1 MGVALGHGA
10 LGHGALGDG
19 ALGDG
24 AIGRSAIG
32 ILVGAVALALA
43 GCVTTSTSPTISPT
57 AAEGATI
64 IFESIDGPPRPVSAR
79 LAKSFDQEAAARRLV
94 VVTRGGQAL
103 YHIRAYV
110 AAHAEGGV
118 TSIAWAL
125 DVYDAERKRAF
136 RLNGEERAVGPGAW
150 AAANDEMLRRIAS
163 TSIAQLMSFIAADRA
178 GAGATAAAAPSEQTV
193 LAADDFRPE
202 AAGIFRAF
210 ATAPMP
216 AAEAAGAAVP
226 LPPQRPRPARRA
238 DPPALAYSVLAYSVL
253 AYSVSADSLPS
264 R

>member
-79 LAKSFDQEAAARRLV
+79 LAKNLDQEAAARKLV

-103 YHIRAYV
+103 YYIRAYI
-110 AAHAEGGV
+110 AAHADGGQ
-118 TSIAWAL
+118 TTLAWAL

-136 RLNGEERAVGPGAW
+136 RLNGEERAAGRNSW
-150 AAANDEMLRRIAS
+150 AAANDDVLRRIAA
-163 TSIAQLMSFIAADRA
+163 TSIAELMTFIASDRT
-178 GAGATAAAAPSEQTV
+178 GPTAEAAPAQGSAQGTLSQSAA
-193 LAADDFRPE
+193 LAGLADDFRPE
-202 AAGIFRAF
+202 AAGIFRVL
-210 ATAPMP
+210 P
-216 AAEAAGAAVP
+216 A
-226 LPPQRPRPARRA
+226 
-238 DPPALAYSVLAYSVL
+238 
-253 AYSVSADSLPS
+253 
-264 R
+264 